1 LSHDPWRLLP
11 TGAFRFSLPGSYRG
25 ETDRGEGGRGREGSD
40 DDDHGSGGDDGSGGG
55 GGGCGGGGCDSES
68 AAKGGPVI

>member
-25 ETDRGEGGRGREGSD
+25 ETDRGEGGREGSD
-40 DDDHGSGGDDGSGGG
+40 DDDHGSGGDGGGGSGGG
-55 GGGCGGGGCDSES
+55 GGGGGCDSES